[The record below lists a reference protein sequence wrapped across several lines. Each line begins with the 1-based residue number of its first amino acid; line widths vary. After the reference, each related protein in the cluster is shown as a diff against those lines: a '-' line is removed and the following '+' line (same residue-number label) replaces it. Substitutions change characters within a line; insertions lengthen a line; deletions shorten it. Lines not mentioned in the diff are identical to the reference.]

1 MSMLL
6 LKTVQEARAA
16 CREAKSRG
24 GGVGLVPTMGALH
37 AGHASLIEA
46 AARENDFVV
55 VSVFVNPTQFAPTED
70 LDAYP
75 RSLDK
80 DCALAE
86 QMGAQAV
93 FAPTAAQMYPGGEGV
108 WVKVAGRLTE
118 ILCGRS
124 RPAHF
129 RGVTTVVAKLFNIIA
144 PDRAYF
150 GQKDGQQAQV
160 IRRMAEELFVPTEIK
175 IMPIV
180 READGLALSSRNVYL
195 SGREREA
202 ALVLS
207 RSLRAVREKIEK
219 GERDPAAALSFLN
232 GLIAA
237 EPLARLE
244 YAEIYSFPALEEF
257 AGEMS
262 GEVFIALAAKIG
274 QTRLIDNIVV
284 AAGPY

>member
-1 MSMLL
+1 MLL
-6 LKTVQEARAA
+6 LKTVREACAA
-16 CREAKSRG
+16 CREAKGRG

-37 AGHASLIEA
+37 AGHASLIKA

-75 RSLDK
+75 RSLEK

-86 QMGAQAV
+86 EMGAQAV
-93 FAPTAAQMYPGGEGV
+93 FAPAAAQMYPGGEGV
-108 WVKVAGRLTE
+108 WVEVAGRLTE

-160 IRRMAEELFVPTEIK
+160 IRRMAAELFIPVEIK

-180 READGLALSSRNVYL
+180 READGLALSSRNAYL
-195 SGREREA
+195 SERERAA

-207 RSLRAVREKIEK
+207 RSLRAVQ
-219 GERDPAAALSFLN
+219 
-232 GLIAA
+232 
-237 EPLARLE
+237 
-244 YAEIYSFPALEEF
+244 AEI
-257 AGEMS
+257 
-262 GEVFIALAAKIG
+262 
-274 QTRLIDNIVV
+274 
-284 AAGPY
+284 